1 MPFHC
6 ERGGREKQQQQKEG
20 GRGLSAYCVYVCVCV
35 CVCVCVADVLCKA
48 EVAQRGISGL
58 ACS

>member
-20 GRGLSAYCVYVCVCV
+20 GRGLSAYCVHV